1 MPTEAKVATVAQ
13 LTKELAEGGPAI
25 VADYRGLTVA
35 ELTTM
40 RRNLR
45 DHSVRYQ
52 VVKNRLARIAA
63 KEAGRDSLVPLLDG
77 PTGLATG
84 GADEVALARAF
95 LDATRTYRTVVVRGG
110 VIGNRMFDG
119 TAVTKLAT
127 LPPREVLLAQLAGGF
142 ASPLAGLGSV
152 LAAPLRNLGFALSQL
167 AAKRAAEQGLN
178 QIV

>member
-45 DHSVRYQ
+45 DHGVRYQ

-63 KEAGRDSLVPLLDG
+63 KEAGRDSLVALLDG

-119 TAVTKLAT
+119 AAVTKLAT
-127 LPPREVLLAQLAGGF
+127 LPPREVLLAQLAGGMQ
-142 ASPLAGLGSV
+142 APVGTLAGLF
-152 LAAPLRNLGFALSQL
+152 AAPLRNLGYALSQV
-167 AAKRAAEQGLN
+167 AEQKRAQTPEA
-178 QIV
+178 

>member
-1 MPTEAKVATVAQ
+1 
-13 LTKELAEGGPAI
+13 
-25 VADYRGLTVA
+25 
-35 ELTTM
+35 M

-45 DHSVRYQ
+45 DHGVRYQ

-63 KEAGRDSLVPLLDG
+63 KEAGRDSLVALLDG

-119 TAVTKLAT
+119 AAVTKLAT
-127 LPPREVLLAQLAGGF
+127 LPPREVCWPSWPVLRVAPGRSRIGPCGAAAQPWL
-142 ASPLAGLGSV
+142 
-152 LAAPLRNLGFALSQL
+152 ALSQL
-167 AAKRAAEQGLN
+167 AAKRAAEQGLKSDRLKGVPTMAAN
-178 QIV
+178 